1 MPIKKHDFVELEF
14 TGRLKDGP
22 VFDTTDEKIAKENN
36 AYNSQMEYKPAIIAV
51 GENQV
56 PPGLDEFLEGK
67 ELNKEY
73 KVELKPEKAFGK
85 KNAQKIKLVP
95 LSAFK
100 KQDIVPQP
108 RLQVNIDN
116 ELGTILRVSGG
127 RVLVDF
133 NHPFSGQEITYTVKP
148 LRIITD
154 IKEKIQAFL
163 KMGFNIPN
171 TQVEVKENK
180 AIITMPVDF
189 PPPVLDAFKKK
200 LIELTKVKEVE
211 FKKEEIKKPSNESE
225 KGLEKPKD
233 SQSEEPQKPEKK
245 ETPKTTSQD

>member
-22 VFDTTDEKIAKENN
+22 VFDTTSEKIARENN
-36 AYNSQMEYKPAIIAV
+36 AFDAKMEYKPAIIAV

-73 KVELKPEKAFGK
+73 TVELKPEQAFGK
-85 KNAQKIKLVP
+85 KDAKKIKLIP

-100 KQDIVPQP
+100 KQDIMPQP

-133 NHPFSGQEITYTVKP
+133 NHPFSGQEITYIVKP
-148 LRIITD
+148 LKIITD
-154 IKEKIQAFL
+154 TKEKIEAFL

-171 TQVEVKENK
+171 TKVEVKENK
-180 AIITMPVDF
+180 ATITMPVDF
-189 PPPVLDAFKKK
+189 PPPVLEAFKKK
-200 LIELTKVKEVE
+200 LVELTQVKEIE
-211 FKKEEIKKPSNESE
+211 FKKAEIKKPA
-225 KGLEKPKD
+225 P
-233 SQSEEPQKPEKK
+233 KK
-245 ETPKTTSQD
+245 ETTSQKQ